1 MELAIWLA
9 LAFIIAYV
17 VSGLFG
23 PQTRSLSEG
32 FSASATADGALLSTQ
47 ALSRGFTALTT
58 PLRTDVG
65 FARDGW
71 EEESGYERDLRYS
84 ESFADVQGF
93 GVAADFCRAV
103 QRKGDPDSLRMACAL
118 GRREG
123 FDTME
128 YRSRSRGEG
137 FRWSRDDYWRSSYDS
152 ARGVNSCD
160 FPNGRMDYCRILKD
174 EMTGEWFS
182 SCAIS
187 GRDGFNVTEER
198 DTTPPPHIRQLLE
211 AYEDAAVWYRFF
223 DDVNDYA
230 QNTVL
235 EFHGRPEIPS
245 LLKAD
250 VSRGLQ
256 FNRRAEEPVR
266 DYVRWGEPGTLT
278 LDQVVQ
284 PRQIRA
290 IAFWVW
296 LDTLEGQPRVLDC
309 ANHATSGTRDRVW
322 IGVEGG
328 DRDLSPQGVPA
339 TLTAIETVPATEVS
353 PQTALAL
360 GSPVEPLHP
369 SKALPAHAHRA
380 APKDTATWVFEI
392 WDDQQRIMRL
402 AGEHKARAG
411 QWQHVTLTT
420 TDTNTWWPTW
430 QMWVDGAVV
439 ANRVEGRTIPA
450 VSLVE
455 NYLGRGMRG
464 CIQDFR
470 VYTKPM
476 PADKIAAA
484 ARWMRPKLHP
494 SP

>member
-9 LAFIIAYV
+9 LAFIVAYV

-32 FSASATADGALLSTQ
+32 FAMI
-47 ALSRGFTALTT
+47 TT
-58 PLRTDVG
+58 PLRSDVG

-84 ESFADVQGF
+84 ESFADVQGL

-103 QRKGDPDSLRMACAL
+103 QRKGDPDSLRMVCAL

-137 FRWSRDDYWRSSYDS
+137 FRWSRDDYWRSSS
-152 ARGVNSCD
+152 AG
-160 FPNGRMDYCRILKD
+160 NGRMDYCRIVKD
-174 EMTGEWFS
+174 EMSGEWFS
-182 SCAIS
+182 SCAVA
-187 GRDGFNVTEER
+187 GCDGFNVTEER
-198 DTTPPPHIRQLLE
+198 DTAPPPHIRQLLE

-223 DDVNDYA
+223 DDTADYA
-230 QNTVL
+230 QNTLL
-235 EFHGRPEIPS
+235 EFHGRPTTPS

-256 FNRRAEEPVR
+256 FNRKLEEPMR
-266 DYVRWGEPGTLT
+266 DYVRWGEPGTLA

-309 ANHATSGTRDRVW
+309 ANPTTSGKRDRVW

-328 DRDLSPQGVPA
+328 DRDLPA
-339 TLTAIETVPATEVS
+339 AISTVPETPPVAEIS

-369 SKALPAHAHRA
+369 SKALPAHARS
-380 APKDTATWVFEI
+380 PPSRDTATWAFEI

-411 QWQHVTLTT
+411 QWQHVVLTT

-430 QMWVDGAVV
+430 QLWIDGAV
-439 ANRVEGRTIPA
+439 AATRIEGRTIPA
-450 VSLVE
+450 TALAE
-455 NYLGRGMRG
+455 NFLGRGLRG

-470 VYTKPM
+470 MYTKPM

-484 ARWMRPKLHP
+484 ARWMRPKLHG